1 MFEILRKNSL
11 AAKMSKCSFEKKQL
25 QFLGHIIAGDG
36 IRANPDKVDA
46 MMRWQIPT
54 TIKQLRGFLGLT
66 GYYRRFIRQYAQ
78 IAQPMTELLKK
89 NEFKWGEKATNSF
102 NALKK
107 AMLEAPV
114 LSYPNFSN
122 LFVVETDAS
131 NTGIGAVLMQDGHP
145 MAYYSSKLSGKRK
158 LANLHMQENYLR

>member
-1 MFEILRKNSL
+1 
-11 AAKMSKCSFEKKQL
+11 
-25 QFLGHIIAGDG
+25 
-36 IRANPDKVDA
+36 
-46 MMRWQIPT
+46 
-54 TIKQLRGFLGLT
+54 LT

-78 IAQPMTELLKK
+78 IAQPITELLKK

-102 NALKK
+102 TALKK
-107 AMLEAPV
+107 AMLEAPI
-114 LSYPNFSN
+114 LLYPNFSN

-158 LANLHMQENYLR
+158 LASTYARELFAITQAVSKWRHYLLGRHFIIKTDHR